1 MWYIKD
7 RDWTI
12 CWSCIRFFM
21 TIKETKLAWK
31 LLFHGKSL
39 NDFNSQKRR
48 WKNALWHGDMRTK
61 RLHKLTGGGCR
72 NEYQWLVGRTLVKYF
87 HGLNAWP
94 FLHLAKV
101 PRLYQ
106 LQPFQTW
113 THSLGKAVLESAACA
128 HYAFFHFAPAP
139 QLFIMIWREL
149 FECLIIIFS
158 EDSVR

>member
-31 LLFHGKSL
+31 LLFYGKSL
-39 NDFNSQKRR
+39 NDFSSQKRR
-48 WKNALWHGDMRTK
+48 WKNALWSGDMRTK
-61 RLHKLTGGGCR
+61 RLHKLTRGGCR
-72 NEYQWLVGRTLVKYF
+72 NEYQWPVGRTLVKYF

-101 PRLYQ
+101 PRL
-106 LQPFQTW
+106 TS
-113 THSLGKAVLESAACA
+113 HSLSRPEPTACVRQFWSLLRVHITPFSTLPLHHSCLLWFEESFLNVL
-128 HYAFFHFAPAP
+128 
-139 QLFIMIWREL
+139 
-149 FECLIIIFS
+149 
-158 EDSVR
+158 